1 MVTHAHI
8 REKVFRSGGRGL
20 RPRIVVLGGGGH
32 ARVILDILA
41 QAEEFEVMGFT
52 SRDAEQQTT
61 ALSGYP
67 RLGTDE
73 ALPELFSSG
82 IRHAFVAVG
91 DNKRRKRCFGEL
103 TSMGFTM
110 VNVISRHAVIS
121 PRASLG
127 LGVGIMP
134 GAVINIGTVIGDG
147 AIVNTN
153 ASVDHDCTI
162 GAFAHIAPGTALA
175 GNVKVGSGALLGV
188 GSRVIPGVTIGANS
202 TVAAGAVVIHDLPPD
217 LFAAGV
223 PARAKTPSL

>member
-1 MVTHAHI
+1 V
-8 REKVFRSGGRGL
+8 
-20 RPRIVVLGGGGH
+20 GGGGH
-32 ARVILDILA
+32 ARVVLDILA

-52 SRDAEQQTT
+52 SCDAAEQTT

-73 ALPELFSSG
+73 ALPELFNGG

-91 DNKRRKRCFGEL
+91 DNKRREICFREAASL
-103 TSMGFTM
+103 GFTM
-110 VNVISRHAVIS
+110 VNVISRSAVIS

-127 LGVGIMP
+127 SGVGIMP
-134 GAVINIGTVIGDG
+134 GAVINTGTVIGDG
-147 AIVNTN
+147 AIINTN
-153 ASVDHDCTI
+153 ASVDHDCRI

-202 TVAAGAVVIHDLPPD
+202 TVAAGAVLIHDLAAD
-217 LFAAGV
+217 LLAAGV
-223 PARAKTPSL
+223 PAIVKKQSS